1 MSSEC
6 EIAAESPS
14 STACQTVPR
23 IAMMNAAIIVLEWPG
38 SSPCSAPSKMAV
50 GTKSHAWVG
59 ALRERLGEV
68 GESER
73 HREKD
78 SRVAPPGKGVPN
90 LT

>member
-1 MSSEC
+1 MRSEC

-50 GTKSHAWVG
+50 GTKSHAC
-59 ALRERLGEV
+59 AEPC
-68 GESER
+68 ESAW
-73 HREKD
+73 EK
-78 SRVAPPGKGVPN
+78 SESASGIAKG
-90 LT
+90 